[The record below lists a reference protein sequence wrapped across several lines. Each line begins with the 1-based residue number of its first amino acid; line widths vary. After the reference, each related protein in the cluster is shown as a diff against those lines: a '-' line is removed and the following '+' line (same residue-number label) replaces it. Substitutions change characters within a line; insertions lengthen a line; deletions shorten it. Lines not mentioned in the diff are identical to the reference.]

1 MKPILDAIVELHDGL
16 DAAGIRHAFGGAFA
30 LLWCT
35 GEPRTTI
42 DIDLNV
48 FAPPAEA
55 RRVLAALPAEIAVTD
70 DDLSTL
76 AVDGQRRLM
85 FDGIPVDIF
94 LDTTRFHDDLRL
106 HVIEHELAD
115 RRLPFLGCNDLAVF
129 KAFFNRRKDWADI
142 EEMLRAGRLDL
153 PYIAGVLTE
162 YIGPGDERI
171 QQLHAIRDETD
182 RHLDPGLQSMLTSR
196 RRSASAREDGS

>member
-16 DAAGIRHAFGGAFA
+16 DAARIRHAFGGAFA

-42 DIDLNV
+42 DIDLNI
-48 FAPPAEA
+48 FAPPTET
-55 RRVLAALPAEIAVTD
+55 RRVLDALPAEILATD
-70 DDLSTL
+70 EDARKLMS
-76 AVDGQRRLM
+76 DGQCRLM

-94 LDTTRFHDDLRL
+94 LGTTRFHDDLRL
-106 HVIEHELAD
+106 HIAEHQLAN

-142 EEMLRAGRLDL
+142 EEMLRAGCLDI
-153 PYIAGVLTE
+153 PYVTGILSE
-162 YIGPGDERI
+162 YLGPDDERI
-171 QQLHAIRDETD
+171 RQLHTIRDETVSSS
-182 RHLDPGLQSMLTSR
+182 DP
-196 RRSASAREDGS
+196 